1 MVPVPNLQT
10 PEIRADRSLLVPGPH
25 PPFSHLGATL
35 LRYAVH
41 SALRYALYQLGQ
53 AVPESPPTRFVALR
67 LYLDAPSLR
76 DCLGTQAGSQEILG
90 ALLNPGGTAVEPL
103 PKRLRGALWFHRL
116 RLTARSAV
124 RGISNRSSTGSR
136 GSSRSSSSPTTR
148 LTELLPALGEA
159 LLGDLIAAL
168 DRRQLRAAGKDMGP
182 VQSLQAARFLE
193 GCRAD
198 LSRLGLPDPI
208 LPSWRDS
215 KPPLA
220 TGAPGAWAPAA
231 LCFPSHRLRGGFR
244 EQYRRLLDLLRP
256 SLLALGGRAMAKG
269 HLVSVD
275 DLFFLP
281 LDLIN
286 DLEGASKPKW
296 LDGAIESNREEWQ
309 ELRGRKA
316 PADTLGNVEPP
327 RRPDL
332 PADLAPL
339 WPLV

>member
-1 MVPVPNLQT
+1 MPVPNFHT
-10 PEIRADRSLLVPGPH
+10 PEIRADRSLLVPGPY
-25 PPFSHLGATL
+25 PPLSHLGATL

-53 AVPESPPTRFVALR
+53 ALPESPPTRFVALR

-76 DCLGTQAGSQEILG
+76 DRLGTQAGSQEILG
-90 ALLNPGGTAVEPL
+90 ALLNPSGAAVEPL

-116 RLTARSAV
+116 RLIAKSAV
-124 RGISNRSSTGSR
+124 RFTGSTGNSSGR
-136 GSSRSSSSPTTR
+136 SRSTNPAAR

-168 DRRQLRAAGKDMGP
+168 DRRRLRAAGKEMRP

-193 GCRAD
+193 GGRAD

-220 TGAPGAWAPAA
+220 TGVSAA

-256 SLLALGGRAMAKG
+256 SLLALGDRAMAKG
-269 HLVSVD
+269 YLVSVE

-286 DLEGASKPKW
+286 DLEGPSKPKW
-296 LDGAIESNREEWQ
+296 LDEAIESNREEWQ
-309 ELRGRKA
+309 ELRAREA
-316 PADTLGNVEPP
+316 PADTLGNVEPAT
-327 RRPDL
+327 RLDL